1 MTALYFQWGPMG
13 QAILG
18 VVGPNFCLYFFLK
31 ISVSFRLFRNYM
43 KFDNSLMIEPKI
55 VYLFPSDNII

>member
-1 MTALYFQWGPMG
+1 MTAISIFNGVPWDKGFWGWLVPIF
-13 QAILG
+13 AYI
-18 VVGPNFCLYFFLK
+18 FLK